1 MAVNA
6 GAIDDAL
13 QTALDGNLRR
23 LKKKAKEVDLRE
35 AKDAKGRNA
44 LHFAAAK
51 GRLGTCEFLV
61 QEIGLGVNSLSGD
74 GETPMLLAASQGK
87 LAVLT
92 YLLDRG
98 GDPAKPDSGGVTPL
112 HESAENGHTEAVR
125 LLLSKGIDVDPINY
139 RGTPLHLAASKDRE
153 EVVKI
158 LLEHGADGGA
168 DVNYKTPH
176 GPTTLMMAVD
186 DGLADIVKF
195 LLEAGADPNIP
206 DVFSISETWCRFW
219 FFFTMHRGKI
229 PIMYAAARK
238 QHGIVENLF
247 AKTKPVSSVPDWSID
262 GVISAMEH
270 MCLEKNDYCLQM
282 TYSVKEQIAYL
293 KSHAK
298 EAFGKRD
305 YLEAIYFYTQAIE
318 EKRDATLFANRSLC
332 WLQMG
337 EGDRALL
344 DAQQCKKMRP
354 HWSMAWYRE
363 GTALRLPKNYRGAGD
378 AFVQALKRDPESEM
392 IKKALTE
399 TMDALKN
406 VASTGGHGQNPGSD
420 EPAKTVDISQN
431 DNAPQKSTKHS
442 TTNSIE
448 ETKPN
453 I

>member
-51 GRLGTCEFLV
+51 GRLGICEFLV

-74 GETPMLLAASQGK
+74 GETPLLLAASQGK
-87 LAVLT
+87 VAVLA

-125 LLLSKGIDVDPINY
+125 LLLSKGVDVDPIYY

-153 EVVKI
+153 EAVKI

-168 DVNYKTPH
+168 DVNNKTPH
-176 GPTTLMMAVD
+176 GPTTLMLAVD

-206 DVFSISETWCRFW
+206 DV
-219 FFFTMHRGKI
+219 RGKI
-229 PIMYAAARK
+229 LIMYAATRK
-238 QHGIVENLF
+238 QHEIVENLF

-270 MCLEKNDYCLQM
+270 MCLEKM

-354 HWSMAWYRE
+354 HWSIAWYRE
-363 GTALRLPKNYRGAGD
+363 GTALRLLKNYRGAAD

-406 VASTGGHGQNPGSD
+406 VASTGGHGQNPGPD

-431 DNAPQKSTKHS
+431 NNAPQKSTEHTKDVA
-442 TTNSIE
+442 TTSSME

>member
-206 DVFSISETWCRFW
+206 DV
-219 FFFTMHRGKI
+219 
-229 PIMYAAARK
+229 
-238 QHGIVENLF
+238 
-247 AKTKPVSSVPDWSID
+247 
-262 GVISAMEH
+262 
-270 MCLEKNDYCLQM
+270 M

-363 GTALRLPKNYRGAGD
+363 GTALRLPKNYRGAAD